1 MKSTQ
6 LIHVDA
12 NNTPIGT
19 IARTDLSEAIGY
31 RTAHVLAF
39 DNRGNVFLQIIGN
52 EHERSPMR
60 WGSTAAT
67 HVRKDE
73 TPRQATVRALSEE
86 VGCNHAALSH
96 LGTIQLADKGRIKF
110 VYIYRT
116 QAEHLSVTKPGHVH
130 AIKRIPRGSILSSQI
145 FSRLTS
151 TTQAVVRY
159 IAKHSN

>member
-6 LIHVDA
+6 LIHVDT
-12 NNTPIGT
+12 NNIPIGT
-19 IARTDLSEAIGY
+19 IARTDMSEATGY

-67 HVRKDE
+67 HVRQGE
-73 TPRQATVRALSEE
+73 TPRQAAVRALSEE
-86 VGCNHAALSH
+86 VGCENAVLSR
-96 LGTIQLADKGRIKF
+96 LGMIQLTDKGRMKF
-110 VYIYRT
+110 VYIYCT

-130 AIKRIPRGSILSSQI
+130 AIKRIPRGSILSNQI
-145 FSRLTS
+145 FPRLTP
-151 TTQAVVRY
+151 TTQAVARY
-159 IAKHSN
+159 MAKHSN